1 MHNFERL
8 NKLEY
13 IFLNSNSKKNKIYAL
28 RLLLQNYVGN
38 ISNDIL
44 FKMIPYIWEVTDPP
58 TFRWRIEGEI
68 KSRKEED
75 ILMRLVNLF
84 KIDNPYYWY
93 FAAEMLIQFPDYRI
107 VEPLIKLIE
116 FSGNN
121 VDRWTKRTAMF
132 ALSNITKEELVKI
145 SLNTISN
152 FEVVPI
158 IKNFEKYIERIHTE
172 YKNN

>member
-1 MHNFERL
+1 MNNLERL
-8 NKLEY
+8 NKLES

-28 RLLLQNYVGN
+28 RQLLQNYVGN

-44 FKMIPYIWEVTDPP
+44 FKMISFIWEPADPP
-58 TFRWRIEGEI
+58 TFRWRIEWEI

-75 ILMRLVNLF
+75 VLMRLINLF
-84 KIDNPYYWY
+84 KTNNPHYWL
-93 FAAEMLIQFPDYRI
+93 FAARMLFYFPDYRI

-121 VDRWTKRTAMF
+121 VDRWTKRTAMY
-132 ALSNITKEELVKI
+132 ALLHITKEELDKI
-145 SLNTISN
+145 PLNTISN
-152 FEVVPI
+152 FEVVSI

>member
-8 NKLEY
+8 NKLEN

-28 RLLLQNYVGN
+28 RLLLQNYVEN

-58 TFRWRIEGEI
+58 TFRWRIEWEI
-68 KSRKEED
+68 KSRKQED
-75 ILMRLVNLF
+75 IIIRLVNLF
-84 KIDNPYYWY
+84 KTENPYYWY

-116 FSGNN
+116 FSDNK
-121 VDRWTKRTAMF
+121 VDRWTRRTAMF
-132 ALSNITKEELVKI
+132 ALSNITKDELAKI
-145 SLNTISN
+145 PLNTISN
-152 FEVVPI
+152 FEVLYI
-158 IKNFEKYIERIHTE
+158 IKNFEKYIEKIHTE